1 MPPTLGFAKKIRA
14 KDGLEGVRLDHKCF
28 LIEVF
33 ASENQGEDGRSFT
46 ENCFTV
52 AYFDGDD
59 VRLFNGAFGHKT
71 F

>member
-1 MPPTLGFAKKIRA
+1 MPPTLGFVRA

-28 LIEVF
+28 LLEVF
-33 ASENQGEDGRSFT
+33 ASEIESEDGRSFT
-46 ENCFTV
+46 ENGSTV

-59 VRLFNGAFGHKT
+59 VCLFNGAIAHKT